1 MLKSVLAAGVVICL
15 AFTTFCEEPA
25 DKPVVVALAGSS
37 ACESFGNKDPN
48 LICGW
53 GEVIGEHFDSDVEIK
68 NFAVSGFSTKLFIE
82 KGQWEKLLAA
92 KPDYIFMTLGVN
104 DARPDKERYTDPE
117 TTYRENLLRFARDAK
132 SIGAEIIFVTL
143 NQTLTFDKDGKAERP
158 DRKVYNRTM
167 RAVAA
172 KLGKPCLE
180 LSKAHASALEKIGYA
195 EGRKLYRRIPS
206 QNMKLD
212 PAHTNQAGAK
222 MVANIIVDELKKSDS
237 DLKKHLK

>member
-1 MLKSVLAAGVVICL
+1 MFRSVLAAGAILL
-15 AFTTFCEEPA
+15 AFPTYCEEPA

-37 ACESFGNKDPN
+37 ACESFGNTDPN
-48 LICGW
+48 LIWGW
-53 GEVIGEHFDSDVEIK
+53 GEVIGEHFDSDVEIR
-68 NFAVSGFSTKLFIE
+68 NFAISGFSTKLFIE
-82 KGQWEKLLAA
+82 KGQWEKVLASN
-92 KPDYIFMTLGVN
+92 PDYIFMTLGVN
-104 DARPDKERYTDPE
+104 DARPGGERHTDPE

-132 SIGAEIIFVTL
+132 AVGAEIIFVTL
-143 NQTLTFDKDGKAERP
+143 NQTLTFDETGKVERP
-158 DRKVYNRTM
+158 DRKLYNKTM

-180 LSKAHASALEKIGYA
+180 LSKAHSRALEKIGYS

-212 PAHTNQAGAK
+212 PAHTNKAGAK
-222 MVANIIVDELKKSDS
+222 MVAKIIVDELKKSDS